1 MFFFN
6 AKLESSFYF
15 RWVGEMKQQVTAL
28 GNIWFF
34 FYLEFEMS
42 KFPVVQS
49 CCNAVSHSSSF
60 LTPCRSDH
68 MEEFYFCWFFQIL
81 FFALQQILLDCL
93 WTKMY

>member
-34 FYLEFEMS
+34 FYLE
-42 KFPVVQS
+42 
-49 CCNAVSHSSSF
+49 
-60 LTPCRSDH
+60 L
-68 MEEFYFCWFFQIL
+68 EE
-81 FFALQQILLDCL
+81 
-93 WTKMY
+93 